1 MKIVNKIF
9 NWYFGRNALPYWCI
23 ILFDLAACFFGGLF
37 VMWLRHPAS
46 EMMAHWSTLLHTFLM
61 FALFNLIGFRAFHTY
76 SGILRYSQFIDLLK
90 VMYAQT
96 LSLVLALAFN
106 FAVCYYA
113 LESTFYA
120 ITGRMTLVV
129 YIGTLSLL
137 CMSRILIKLL
147 YESAL
152 VSKSAK
158 STLIYGT
165 REGAIALTNNA
176 RNNKPVQFLIEG
188 YISDDDKD
196 MRTRLMGKRI
206 YSAHNNLPAVIR
218 NKQIKAVLISPL
230 KHDDFVNNKQLQDL
244 LINAGVKIYITQN
257 AREWN
262 KHKDSKGN
270 VQVREVSIEDLL
282 PRDEIQVDMESVGA
296 LLSGKKVLITGSIGM
311 TAKREKEMGSL
322 GMVIK
327 GFKMGCNK
335 AYWRIYGMNTAPRK
349 GLFELGYNDK
359 VLLHERQLEGWKKY
373 LDDNPR
379 RLMVK
384 RMNPGL
390 FTVMQNKEVV
400 GRRCQMVGNCFLLD
414 IPDKVA
420 VVVHRRYTE
429 VELRRL
435 REEWLA
441 CGERGGVLVSAAIS
455 TKEKEVLR
463 EAMNRGYRIVLLREN
478 GFPRLY
484 KPCGESFYACSE
496 GLLLQISPWNY
507 HMEKKTITREQ
518 CLELNEMAERIAE
531 WR

>member
-1 MKIVNKIF
+1 
-9 NWYFGRNALPYWCI
+9 
-23 ILFDLAACFFGGLF
+23 
-37 VMWLRHPAS
+37 
-46 EMMAHWSTLLHTFLM
+46 
-61 FALFNLIGFRAFHTY
+61 
-76 SGILRYSQFIDLLK
+76 
-90 VMYAQT
+90 
-96 LSLVLALAFN
+96 
-106 FAVCYYA
+106 
-113 LESTFYA
+113 
-120 ITGRMTLVV
+120 
-129 YIGTLSLL
+129 
-137 CMSRILIKLL
+137 
-147 YESAL
+147 
-152 VSKSAK
+152 
-158 STLIYGT
+158 
-165 REGAIALTNNA
+165 
-176 RNNKPVQFLIEG
+176 
-188 YISDDDKD
+188 
-196 MRTRLMGKRI
+196 
-206 YSAHNNLPAVIR
+206 
-218 NKQIKAVLISPL
+218 
-230 KHDDFVNNKQLQDL
+230 
-244 LINAGVKIYITQN
+244 
-257 AREWN
+257 
-262 KHKDSKGN
+262 
-270 VQVREVSIEDLL
+270 
-282 PRDEIQVDMESVGA
+282 
-296 LLSGKKVLITGSIGM
+296 
-311 TAKREKEMGSL
+311 MGSL

-420 VVVHRRYTE
+420 VVVHRRYSE
-429 VELRRL
+429 GDLRRL

-507 HMEKKTITREQ
+507 HMEKRTITREQ

-531 WR
+531 WRLGK